1 MEQEQDI
8 EKLISAIIGGFLFIL
23 FWIFFIILIIKY
35 LNKIYKMRA
44 EREQLEARIA
54 EEVNNARNEIQQT
67 TLNTIS
73 QEIHDNVGQLLSLTK
88 MQLNLIEQSP
98 EKDDNLVREAKDN
111 ISKAMTDLRDLAKG
125 MSSDRIKLLGL
136 YDSVLQE
143 AQRIN
148 KAGRLEVSVIHNGN
162 KQEPEHQKQL
172 VLFRVMQECFQ
183 NIIKHADAT
192 AVEVTFTYSPEQI
205 AISISDNGV
214 GFDVRAKALAGEGLG
229 LMNIYNRVQL
239 VGGEVGFESEIGK
252 GTSISITMKTD
263 DKVGLRQ

>member
-1 MEQEQDI
+1 MFDFFDSNFFS
-8 EKLISAIIGGFLFIL
+8 KNSALFAVTLGTLFIAL
-23 FWIFFIILIIKY
+23 FFIFFIGLFIAYFRKLY
-35 LNKIYKMRA
+35 RMRIEQEKLQA
-44 EREQLEARIA
+44 EIA
-54 EEVNNARNEIQQT
+54 NEVNNARNEIQQA

-148 KAGRLEVSVIHNGN
+148 KVGRLEVSVTNNGN

-172 VLFRVMQECFQ
+172 VLFRVIQECFQ
-183 NIIKHADAT
+183 NIIKHANASSVQVNFSYYPDHFEIT
-192 AVEVTFTYSPEQI
+192 IT
-205 AISISDNGV
+205 DNGV
-214 GFDVRAKALAGEGLG
+214 GFDYSPENAAAEGLG
-229 LMNIYNRVQL
+229 LMNIFNRVQL
-239 VGGEVGFESEIGK
+239 VGGEANLKSALGQ
-252 GTSISITMKTD
+252 GTTVLIS
-263 DKVGLRQ
+263 VPL

>member
-8 EKLISAIIGGFLFIL
+8 EKLISVILGGFLFIL

-35 LNKIYKMRA
+35 LNKIYKMRV
-44 EREQLEARIA
+44 EREQLEVRIA
-54 EEVNNARNEIQQT
+54 EEVNNARNEIQQA

-98 EKDDNLVREAKDN
+98 EKDDDLVRDAKDN

-136 YDSVLQE
+136 YDSVVQE

-148 KAGRLEVSVIHNGN
+148 KAGRIEVTVNNSGI
-162 KQEPEHQKQL
+162 KKEPEHQKQL
-172 VLFRVMQECFQ
+172 VLFRVIQECFQ
-183 NIIKHADAT
+183 NIIKHANASH
-192 AVEVTFTYSPEQI
+192 VEVNFVYHPQHFEITIT
-205 AISISDNGV
+205 DNGV
-214 GFDVRAKALAGEGLG
+214 GFDYHPGSTAAEGLG
-229 LMNIYNRVQL
+229 LMNIFNRVQL
-239 VGGEVGFESEIGK
+239 VGGEANLKTAIGE
-252 GTSISITMKTD
+252 GTTVFISVTF
-263 DKVGLRQ
+263 